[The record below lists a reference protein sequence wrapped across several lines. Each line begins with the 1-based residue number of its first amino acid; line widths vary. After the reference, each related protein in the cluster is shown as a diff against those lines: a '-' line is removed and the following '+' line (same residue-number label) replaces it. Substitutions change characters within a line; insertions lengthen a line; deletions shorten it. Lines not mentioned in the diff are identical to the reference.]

1 MLSSAP
7 VLGQLLYGH
16 GCRVGPHSIGVVL
29 AGMFGLPR
37 PWYFPFQKSYWL
49 GNGRVETWEWTW
61 PWSRTTRL
69 SIMEE
74 DQACAMES
82 RRLGKGRQRQWEVV
96 RGWPWLCCS
105 VLHGRLCVPCALVG
119 GASWARCCCWSGSG
133 RGEAGEKQ
141 RERGHGPAQPLWDGG
156 GEVHPL
162 GSPPASPAFL
172 PPPGSSPSFSHG
184 RGDTG
189 R

>member
-1 MLSSAP
+1 MP
-7 VLGQLLYGH
+7 VPIPVPRSVLALGQLLHRH
-16 GCRVGPHSIGVVL
+16 GCRVGPDFTGVVL

-82 RRLGKGRQRQWEVV
+82 RRLGEGKQG
-96 RGWPWLCCS
+96 P
-105 VLHGRLCVPCALVG
+105 VG
-119 GASWARCCCWSGSG
+119 G
-133 RGEAGEKQ
+133 
-141 RERGHGPAQPLWDGG
+141 
-156 GEVHPL
+156 
-162 GSPPASPAFL
+162 
-172 PPPGSSPSFSHG
+172 PGVALALL
-184 RGDTG
+184 
-189 R
+189 